1 MAKESPKEKESY
13 MALTRSMLKGMGLTD
28 EQIGAIIDA
37 HTETVDG
44 LKADRDKYKTEAEEA
59 GKKLKDFESA
69 EDWQDK
75 YTKEH
80 EAYENYKKDIAEKE
94 KLSGLKAAYRKLLL
108 SQNVGENHIDSILR
122 VTDFSKMKIG
132 EDGKLEDE
140 AKLIESIK
148 ADWSGFI
155 ATTQTKGA
163 TVSTPPANNP
173 SGTGKTKE
181 EILAIK
187 DTAERQKE
195 ILANHEMFG
204 I

>member
-1 MAKESPKEKESY
+1 

-69 EDWQDK
+69 EDWQEK

-80 EAYENYKKDIAEKE
+80 EAYESYKKDIAEKE

-173 SGTGKTKE
+173 SGTGKTKK

>member
-1 MAKESPKEKESY
+1 

-69 EDWQDK
+69 EDWQEK

-80 EAYENYKKDIAEKE
+80 EAYESYKKATAEKE

>member
-1 MAKESPKEKESY
+1 

-69 EDWQDK
+69 EDWQEK

-80 EAYENYKKDIAEKE
+80 EAYENYTKYIAEKE
-94 KLSGLKAAYRKLLL
+94 KMSGLKAAYRKLLL

-195 ILANHEMFG
+195 ILANHELFG

>member
-1 MAKESPKEKESY
+1 

-94 KLSGLKAAYRKLLL
+94 KMSGLKAAYRKLLL

>member
-1 MAKESPKEKESY
+1 

-69 EDWQDK
+69 EDWQEK
-75 YTKEH
+75 YAKEH

-94 KLSGLKAAYRKLLL
+94 KMSGLKAAYRKLLL

>member
-1 MAKESPKEKESY
+1 

-69 EDWQDK
+69 EDWQEK

-80 EAYENYKKDIAEKE
+80 EAYESYKKDIAEKE

-163 TVSTPPANNP
+163 TVSTPPAN
-173 SGTGKTKE
+173 STGGTGKTKE

-195 ILANHEMFG
+195 ILANHELFG